1 MSGESSATFDATKNS
16 RFCQLLATASET
28 ALDRVSLIAVSDAT
42 VSHVLPLWC
51 ISHLKNYIDEEKI
64 RQEPSIAEA
73 LRESLPPARILTEQ
87 GKKIRKIGFVSFA
100 FALLLFLAMFIGR
113 LLYPL

>member
-1 MSGESSATFDATKNS
+1 MTTIFLNIGAFVLFVTFGTG
-16 RFCQLLATASET
+16 
-28 ALDRVSLIAVSDAT
+28 
-42 VSHVLPLWC
+42 LWC

-87 GKKIRKIGFVSFA
+87 GKRIRKIGFVSFT
-100 FALLLFLAMFIGR
+100 FALCLFLVMFIGR
-113 LLYPL
+113 FLYPL